1 MQPNNVI
8 KTEKPRLMRRP
19 EVLSRV
25 GLSSSTLYELV
36 AAGDFPAPI
45 PIGRKAVAWLES
57 EVDAWIEERIA
68 QRDSRPRRQAGN
80 KPE

>member
-1 MQPNNVI
+1 MTAQAPAS
-8 KTEKPRLMRRP
+8 PARLIRRP

-25 GLSSSTLYELV
+25 GLSSSTLYEMT

-57 EVDAWIEERIA
+57 EVDAWIKNRIE
-68 QRDSRPRRQAGN
+68 QRDSRTRKRAAR
-80 KPE
+80 

>member
-8 KTEKPRLMRRP
+8 ESAKPRLMRRP
-19 EVLSRV
+19 EVLSRA
-25 GLSSSTLYELV
+25 GLSSSTLYELT

-45 PIGRKAVAWLES
+45 TIGRKAVAWLES
-57 EVDAWIEERIA
+57 EVDDWIKERIA
-68 QRDSRPRRQAGN
+68 QRDSRPRRRASN